1 MAAPWEQCSECNSEC
16 DVEETTLRPFDRT
29 DPSQLSIHD
38 HSPEKCAECIKAG
51 TWCKQAQRLSKRS
64 PQQYDKALRNYLE
77 KTSTSSSPWKT
88 FGQEGVNDGGLEKVI
103 VENNIAFTIQL
114 FPLKFLFPTGNPFA
128 HSLSLSN
135 TRTQCLSL
143 FFPLSFSLLFSP
155 FHYSFPDS
163 LSHTLTFSSLS
174 LSLARSLWLYALTLF
189 LGTCSQSLFLG
200 KQRLVLE
207 ESLEAGLLLHNNA
220 PSSMDTFRDVLTALN
235 FIIRLELEGVEEGAW
250 YNNIVDLFLKNSL
263 SSSSSPVFMYMYIYV
278 YIYLRKFSLFPP
290 LQVYTTNIEFPSNW
304 CICWYTVILQDLR
317 THIYVND

>member
-1 MAAPWEQCSECNSEC
+1 MLVGPIPQVSRRDRRNLLHRAKGKLQATLQSDQTESRKDTEHHGQYVRCFAKFTCTRCNRWFNKNTLYPEKVAGKFVDPRTMAAPWEQCSECNSEC
-16 DVEETTLRPFDRT
+16 DVEETSLRPFDRT

-38 HSPEKCAECIKAG
+38 HSPENCAECIKAG

-174 LSLARSLWLYALTLF
+174 LSLVRSL
-189 LGTCSQSLFLG
+189 
-200 KQRLVLE
+200 
-207 ESLEAGLLLHNNA
+207 
-220 PSSMDTFRDVLTALN
+220 
-235 FIIRLELEGVEEGAW
+235 
-250 YNNIVDLFLKNSL
+250 
-263 SSSSSPVFMYMYIYV
+263 
-278 YIYLRKFSLFPP
+278 
-290 LQVYTTNIEFPSNW
+290 
-304 CICWYTVILQDLR
+304 
-317 THIYVND
+317 